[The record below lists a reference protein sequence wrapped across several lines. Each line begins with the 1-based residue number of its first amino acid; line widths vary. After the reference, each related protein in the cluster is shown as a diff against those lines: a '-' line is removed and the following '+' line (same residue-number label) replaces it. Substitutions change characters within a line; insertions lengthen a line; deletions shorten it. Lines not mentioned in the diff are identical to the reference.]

1 MRRRDFIKTVGGAA
15 AAWPVAAR
23 AQGERMRRI
32 GVLMGSS
39 EVDAESQAQVKQ
51 FRDALAALG
60 WTGGRNITF
69 DYRWPGSSSDLIRAH
84 AKELVALA
92 PDLILTRSVQLVI
105 ALRDETRTIPIL
117 FGAASDPKL
126 AW

>member
-1 MRRRDFIKTVGGAA
+1 MHLDQLKRRAFITLLGGAA
-15 AAWPVAAR
+15 VAWPLAAR
-23 AQGERMRRI
+23 AQQGARMRRI

-60 WTGGRNITF
+60 WTAGRNIAF

-92 PDLILTRSVQLVI
+92 PD
-105 ALRDETRTIPIL
+105 
-117 FGAASDPKL
+117 FDP
-126 AW
+126 